1 MSKKTADGACSRLG
15 RVGGQAVLEGVM
27 MKCGDRTA
35 LAVREE
41 SGEIRLDAEEYVS
54 LRKKHKIL
62 ALPLIRGVVN
72 FVESMIL
79 SYKTLMKSA
88 DMLGIDFEEDESRFE
103 KWLREKLGDKM
114 MAVIMGIASVLGV
127 VLAMVLFMFLPS
139 LVTKWID
146 SLIPG
151 GLGWGR
157 NVLEG
162 VMKIAIFVAYICLCS
177 LLKEMRR
184 VFEYHG
190 AEHKSIACYE
200 AGLELTPANAKTCTR
215 FHPRCGTS
223 FIFVILILSILVNSA
238 LPWDNLFFRSGGKL
252 LLLPLIVGIG
262 FEFLM
267 YAGKHPN
274 ALTRILSAPG
284 LLMQRITTKEPDES
298 QLEVAIAA
306 LKHAMP
312 DEFPAEERKEENP
325 QEPAAET
332 TGTEPAVDDA
342 E

>member
-1 MSKKTADGACSRLG
+1 MSRKTADTTSCSRLG

-27 MKCGDRTA
+27 MKCGDRAA

-41 SGEIRLDAEEYVS
+41 SGKIRLDAEEYVS

-62 ALPLIRGVVN
+62 GLPLIRGVVN
-72 FVESMIL
+72 FVESMLL

-88 DMLGIDFEEDESRFE
+88 DMLGIDFEEDETRFE
-103 KWLREKLGDKM
+103 KWLREKMGDKM

-127 VLAMVLFMFLPS
+127 ALAMVLFMFLPS
-139 LVTKWID
+139 LVTKWVD

-177 LLKEMRR
+177 LMKEMRR

-200 AGLELTPANAKTCTR
+200 AGLELTPENAKTCTR

-252 LLLPLIVGIG
+252 LLLPVIVGVG

-274 ALTRILSAPG
+274 AL
-284 LLMQRITTKEPDES
+284 KEPDES

-312 DEFPAEERKEENP
+312 GEFPPVEQAEEE
-325 QEPAAET
+325 AEDHPE
-332 TGTEPAVDDA
+332 TESSGDDA